1 LAALSS
7 VVHATA
13 TPATLHA
20 CDDIATAL
28 PGRVSYPGSLAYL
41 TEVNSYW
48 SGALKMIKPAC
59 LVLPTSAQEVASI
72 VQVLNGFPDVDFAVK
87 SGGHDPNP
95 GHASVEDG
103 ILIATRNMTGA
114 TYDAATGI
122 ASVGPGGEWNDVI
135 SDLEPYGVTIVGGRL
150 GKPSHKE

>member
-1 LAALSS
+1 MKCSVPFRRGSTTAALLLAALSS

-13 TPATLHA
+13 TAATLHA

-87 SGGHDPNP
+87 
-95 GHASVEDG
+95 
-103 ILIATRNMTGA
+103 
-114 TYDAATGI
+114 
-122 ASVGPGGEWNDVI
+122 
-135 SDLEPYGVTIVGGRL
+135 
-150 GKPSHKE
+150 